1 MSESPLKDRVALVTG
16 AARGIGRATVMRLAQ
31 AGAIPVVN
39 FLTSEDKAAQ
49 TLRELHMVA
58 SRAVAIAADVRRPDQ
73 VQAMVEKVLKTFGR
87 IDILVNN
94 AGIVRD
100 GFLHKLDTSRWEEV
114 IETNLTGAFHVTRS
128 VLPSMREMK
137 SGRIVNIASVVAFS
151 GNLGQTGY
159 AASKAGLLGF
169 TRSLALEN
177 AALGIRVNAVA
188 PGFIETAMLETV
200 PVPRREEIRTHIPVG
215 RFGRAEDVAEA
226 VAFLVGPESDYV
238 TGQVIHVNGGLY
250 L

>member
-16 AARGIGRATVMRLAQ
+16 AARGIGRATLMRLAH

-39 FLTSEDKAAQ
+39 FLTSEDEAAR
-49 TLRELHMVA
+49 TLRELRTVA
-58 SRAVAIAADVRRPDQ
+58 SRAIAIAADVRRPDQ
-73 VQAMVEKVLKTFGR
+73 VQAMVDEVLTTFGR

-100 GFLHKLDTSRWEEV
+100 GFLHKLDTPRWEDV

-137 SGRIVNIASVVAFS
+137 SGRVVNIASVVAFS
-151 GNLGQTGY
+151 GNLGQAGY

-169 TRSLALEN
+169 TRSVALEN

-200 PVPRREEIRTHIPVG
+200 PVPRREEIRSRIPVG